1 MKFVFEIWVVI
12 QLSELNQKQKIDLK
26 NLEEIKKFLVRN
38 QNKVVGEILGW
49 NII

>member
-1 MKFVFEIWVVI
+1 
-12 QLSELNQKQKIDLK
+12 LNQKQKIDLK